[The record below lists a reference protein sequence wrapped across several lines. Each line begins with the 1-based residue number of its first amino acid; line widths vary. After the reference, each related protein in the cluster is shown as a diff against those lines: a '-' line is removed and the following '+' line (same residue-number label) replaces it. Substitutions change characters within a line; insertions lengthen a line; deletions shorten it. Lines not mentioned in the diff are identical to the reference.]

1 MIQSLKKIMSYL
13 SIMPRLNSLSNQV
26 NESKIL
32 AAKALIKQIQMNGVY
47 DNIHDVE
54 FQVFS
59 QYGDD
64 GIIQY
69 LIHNVKVENQVFI
82 EFGVGNYVESNTR
95 LLLINNNWKGLV
107 IDGFQDYID
116 YIQIGN
122 II

>member
-1 MIQSLKKIMSYL
+1 
-13 SIMPRLNSLSNQV
+13 MPRLNSLSSQV

-59 QYGDD
+59 QFGDD

>member
-1 MIQSLKKIMSYL
+1 
-13 SIMPRLNSLSNQV
+13 MPRLNSLSNQV

-59 QYGDD
+59 QFGDD

>member
-59 QYGDD
+59 QFGDD